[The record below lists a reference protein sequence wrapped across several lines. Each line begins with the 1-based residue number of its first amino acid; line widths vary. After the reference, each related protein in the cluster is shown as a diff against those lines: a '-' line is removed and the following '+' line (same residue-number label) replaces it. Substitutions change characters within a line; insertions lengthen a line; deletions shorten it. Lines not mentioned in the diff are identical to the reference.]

1 MKCSIYNTYI
11 PSGKNEYILFNTL
24 TGSFLLI
31 DGELKNCLEGGEK
44 GLMGL
49 NNVILRGLDEQGMVV
64 EKRVDERRIFEY
76 NYNVRIYSTMVSS
89 FIIYPTYACN
99 LSCNYCYEKD
109 LALPEK
115 TMDEAVVKRAIRFI
129 KNMTIENNSRKIVVG
144 FFGGEPLLEYETCV
158 RISKEIFDWSKKHKI
173 GYYGTLTTN
182 GTLFSDDVAKYIG
195 RYISSVQITLDGCRD
210 VHDSKRQYSDGR
222 GTYDDIMAAVSRFKG
237 SRTHVA
243 LRVHMDDDIS
253 NIEQLL
259 ADLGQRGFNRYP
271 NFHINFALVAPPN
284 ACLHYDDDG
293 LFSNGAKKA
302 LELFPKLWSL
312 AARNGFKRNSGSI
325 AGAEDQIHELCSYIK
340 KGVYMIDPSGDLY
353 LCPVFTG
360 DKKYSIG
367 SLTTSGDA
375 RWSQFYSDLMTR
387 NPAVI
392 PGCRDCVFLPQ
403 CEGGC
408 PISSHMKR
416 KKLNTRSCS
425 PGKFSIEEKV
435 RSYLG
440 HHYPEKFGEINHEN
454 F

>member
-11 PSGKNEYILFNTL
+11 PLAKNEYILFNTL
-24 TGSFLLI
+24 SGSSLLI
-31 DGELKNCLEGGEK
+31 DGELKDCLEGGEK
-44 GLMGL
+44 GLVGL
-49 NNVILRGLDEQGMVV
+49 NDGMLRNLEEQGVV
-64 EKRVDERRIFEY
+64 VGKRVDERRIFEY
-76 NYNVRIYSTMVSS
+76 NYNIRKYSTEISS

-115 TMDEAVVKRAIRFI
+115 TMDEAVVERAIRFI
-129 KNMTIENNSRKIVVG
+129 KKMTLENNSRKIVVG
-144 FFGGEPLLEYETCV
+144 FFGGEPLLEYGICA
-158 RISKEIFDWSKKHKI
+158 RISKEIFDWSKKYRI

-182 GTLFSDDVAKYIG
+182 GTLFSDGVAEYIG
-195 RYISSVQITLDGCRD
+195 RYISSMQITLDGCRD
-210 VHDSKRQYSDGR
+210 VHDSKRHYGDGM
-222 GTYDDIMAAVSRFKG
+222 GTYDGIMAAVSRFLG

-243 LRVHMDDDIS
+243 LRVHVDDDIS

-259 ADLGQRGFNRYP
+259 ADLGQRGFDKYP

-284 ACLHYDDDG
+284 ACLHYDNDR
-293 LFSNGAKKA
+293 LFSNGEKKA
-302 LELFPKLWSL
+302 LGLFPKLWSL
-312 AARNGFKRNSGSI
+312 AEKNGFKRSSGDT
-325 AGAEDQIHELCSYIK
+325 AGAENQTRELCGYMK

-360 DKKYSIG
+360 YKEYSIG
-367 SLTTSGDA
+367 SLTAGGEA
-375 RWSQFYSDLMTR
+375 RWSQFYYDLVTR

-408 PISSHMKR
+408 PISSHMKS
-416 KKLNTRSCS
+416 KKLNSLSCS
-425 PGKFSIEEKV
+425 PGKFSLEERV

-440 HHYPEKFGEINHEN
+440 QHYPEKFGEINHEN